1 MKLVHSKYLP
11 NTRYTKYYECELS
24 KGLRNITDNV
34 CYIYYDKWLNNF
46 YIKNGDYVSACFY
59 ITWDRKILDII
70 FYEENIKYPDIV
82 KEYILSFVGKKLEV
96 PAVIGDYES
105 EF

>member
-1 MKLVHSKYLP
+1 MELVHSKHLP

-34 CYIYYDKWLNNF
+34 CHIYYDKWLNNF
-46 YIKNGDYVSACFY
+46 YIKNGDYVSAYFY

-70 FYEENIKYPDIV
+70 FYEENIRYPDSV
-82 KEYILSFVGKKLEV
+82 KEYILSFVGEKLEV
-96 PAVIGDYES
+96 TAVIGDYEL